1 MTTSSVQ
8 TNRQKTT
15 AMAIKAARST
25 FRGAGVSGDYLWMID
40 QSGIVARALLIVN
53 DIEAQFDVN
62 SSYW

>member
-15 AMAIKAARST
+15 AMTIKVVRST

-40 QSGIVARALLIVN
+40 QSGIVARALFIID

-62 SSYW
+62 SSDW